1 MNKFEIVFINSC
13 GSLNTRVYFYFTKAY
28 KMKSFLFQIRV
39 VFFSMQI

>member
-13 GSLNTRVYFYFTKAY
+13 GSLNTRVYFTKAY